1 MSKAA
6 ATSTPVWYR
15 PLDRAS
21 GADLLA
27 VNRACPIKSDF
38 TFRFD
43 REPDFFAW
51 PSQVFASFRYT
62 GIFAGERLIGYCIVG
77 FNTGW
82 TPDGWGQWAYAGD
95 VRVLPEFRGQHLAML
110 AFEALVE
117 TVPPEVC
124 AGFFIVNR
132 GNRSGERIAR
142 QFRSAAFSVC
152 PAGTFDV
159 VNLPLWR
166 VGRRSERQIC
176 RPARASDIPE
186 IGFLL
191 RRAWEGRLFAPPVS
205 DDRLAKSWGDGRLDR
220 LLVVERDGRLRG
232 VIAWRDFGDVR
243 RTTVLR
249 YSVRSLPLRAAWRL
263 ARRCDPTIAALPE
276 PGDSLR
282 AVTVT
287 HLAALDDDPAVQ
299 RALLIEAMRAEA
311 GRGTHL
317 LQVGGMR
324 GETVLQAV
332 QGMVR
337 LRFSSDVWVATR
349 SACRNT
355 LERTMH
361 RQPFIDLAMV

>member
-1 MSKAA
+1 MSTAA
-6 ATSTPVWYR
+6 ETSTPVWYR

-27 VNRACPIKSDF
+27 VNRACPIKSSF

-51 PSQVFASFRYT
+51 PSQVFASFTYT
-62 GIFAGERLIGYCIVG
+62 GIFSGERLVGYCNVG
-77 FNTGW
+77 FKTGW

-95 VRVLPEFRGQHLAML
+95 VRVLPEFRGRRLAMRT
-110 AFEALVE
+110 FEALVE
-117 TVPPEVC
+117 TVPPEVRV
-124 AGFFIVNR
+124 GFFIVNR

-142 QFRSAAFSVC
+142 QFRSAGVSVC
-152 PAGTFDV
+152 PTGTFDV

-166 VGRRSERQIC
+166 VGRRSERHAC
-176 RPARASDIPE
+176 RPARASDIPD

-205 DDRLAKSWGDGRLDR
+205 DDGLAKAWGDGRIDR
-220 LLVVERDGRLRG
+220 VLVVERDGRLRG
-232 VIAWRDFGDVR
+232 VIAWCDFGDVR

-249 YSVRSLPLRAAWRL
+249 YSVRSWPLRAAWRL
-263 ARRCDPTIAALPE
+263 AHRSHPTIAALPE

-287 HLAALDDDPAVQ
+287 HLAALDDDPGVQ
-299 RALLIEAMRAEA
+299 RALLVEAMRAEA

-324 GETVLQAV
+324 GEGVLRAV

-337 LRFSSDVWVATR
+337 LHFSSDVWVVTR
-349 SACRNT
+349 SACQSN
-355 LERTMH
+355 LGRTMH
-361 RQPFIDLAMV
+361 RLPFIDLAII